1 MILLVALGW
10 GAGPSIV
17 ATLVGACSLM
27 FFVFPPSFSFALEQ
41 AGAGADVLLY
51 LVVGLTIAIVTSQTQ
66 RARLAAQAL
75 SQRLETIIEVL
86 PDRLVIY
93 DRQGRPTHFNRLARE
108 IVPLEQQHLSLSQV
122 LDHLDVR
129 GANSEHLPLNEMP
142 LARALRGEQVSGV
155 ELRYFPGGGE
165 AERVVSVSAVPLRSA
180 GHGAVEGAITITHD
194 LTALRMAER
203 DATERAIELEA
214 IFEALPEALYVYD
227 QMGHTVRMNTTG
239 RLLLRRTSRPGISQ
253 PLEQVRSADAQRQQ
267 LSDDQLPTARI
278 LSGEVLAA
286 ANAAK
291 VTFPSLEGED
301 ILTSVTGAPL
311 RDRDG
316 QITGAVAIYR
326 DMTEYWRV
334 EEAQSLLAEVS
345 KVLSSTLDYQETL
358 ANISR
363 LIVPRL
369 ADWFSVDLVDTKG
382 HFELIEVGHK
392 DPAQVQWARALRE
405 KYPINPDASTG
416 TPEVLRSGQA
426 ELYPE
431 ITDEMLV
438 AGARSEEELT
448 ILRQLGFT
456 SAMSVPLIARGR
468 TIGVVS
474 FVATASGKRYDE
486 RDLALAEEV
495 GRRAGVALDN
505 ARLFR
510 EVKQAR
516 DQLDIILQGVAD
528 GIVVYNKE
536 GQIIYANDA
545 AGQLTGYASGSA
557 MMEASPLAIVAKY
570 EIIDEQGQPF
580 PHARLAHRRVFEG
593 ELEAQATIGYRDTVT
608 DQPMRWS
615 LVKSRP
621 VFDEHGEVAVV
632 ITIIRDITDR
642 VQTERRKD
650 EFISIAS
657 HELKT
662 PVTSLKGFTTVL
674 QRRLAKQGDEQG
686 LHYLARMDTQLIRL
700 TKLINDLLDVSKMQ
714 SGKLAFDV
722 EPFDL
727 DGLLQETVETVQ
739 AATSTH
745 HLLREGSTSGH
756 ILGDRDRL
764 AQVFINLLTN
774 AIKYSPHADKVVLQ
788 LSRDENQAIVRVQD
802 FGIGIDPSYHQK
814 IFERFYQ
821 VTDPEER
828 TYPGLG
834 MGL

>member
-1 MILLVALGW
+1 
-10 GAGPSIV
+10 
-17 ATLVGACSLM
+17 
-27 FFVFPPSFSFALEQ
+27 
-41 AGAGADVLLY
+41 
-51 LVVGLTIAIVTSQTQ
+51 
-66 RARLAAQAL
+66 
-75 SQRLETIIEVL
+75 
-86 PDRLVIY
+86 
-93 DRQGRPTHFNRLARE
+93 
-108 IVPLEQQHLSLSQV
+108 
-122 LDHLDVR
+122 
-129 GANSEHLPLNEMP
+129 
-142 LARALRGEQVSGV
+142 
-155 ELRYFPGGGE
+155 
-165 AERVVSVSAVPLRSA
+165 
-180 GHGAVEGAITITHD
+180 
-194 LTALRMAER
+194 
-203 DATERAIELEA
+203 
-214 IFEALPEALYVYD
+214 
-227 QMGHTVRMNTTG
+227 TVRMNKTG
-239 RLLLRRTSRPGISQ
+239 RVLLQRTGRPGISQ
-253 PLEQVRSADAQRQQ
+253 PLEELRSADIQRQQ

-278 LSGEVLAA
+278 LRGEVLAA
-286 ANAAK
+286 ANAVE
-291 VTFPSLEGED
+291 VTFPSLNGED

-311 RDRDG
+311 RGCDG

-326 DMTEYWRV
+326 DMTEYWHV
-334 EEAQSLLAEVS
+334 EEALRASEERYRTIVQTANEGVWLIDMQGRTLYANERMARMLGMNAEQMIGRGVLAFVFGEDEAQGRRRIENNLRGLYEQFDFRFRRKDGTAVYTLACTNPIYDGSGGIVGALGMFTDRTEYKRTEEQELLLAEVS

-369 ADWFSVDLVDTKG
+369 ADWFSVDLVDAEG

-392 DPAQVQWARALRE
+392 DPTQVQWARALRE
-405 KYPINPDASTG
+405 KYPIDADAPTG
-416 TPEVLRSGQA
+416 APHVVRSGQS

-431 ITDEMLV
+431 ISDEMLV

-456 SAMSVPLIARGR
+456 SAMSVPLVARGR
-468 TIGVVS
+468 TMGVVS
-474 FVATASGKRYDE
+474 FVATESGRRYDE

-528 GIVVYNKE
+528 GIVVYGKE
-536 GQIIYANDA
+536 HQIIYANDA
-545 AGQLTGYASGSA
+545 AGRLTGYASGSA
-557 MMEASPLAIVAKY
+557 MLEASPLAIVAKY

-580 PHARLAHRRVFEG
+580 SYARFAHRRVFEG
-593 ELEAQATIGYRDTVT
+593 ELEAQATIGYRDIVT
-608 DQPMRWS
+608 GQPMRWS

-621 VFDEHGEVAVV
+621 VFDEHGEVAMV
-632 ITIIRDITDR
+632 ITIIQDITDR

-662 PVTSLKGFTTVL
+662 PVTSLKGFTAVL

-686 LHYLARMDTQLIRL
+686 LHHLARMDAQLVRL

-714 SGKLAFDV
+714 SGKLAFEV

-727 DGLLQETVETVQ
+727 DALLQETVEAVQ
-739 AATSTH
+739 ASTSTH
-745 HLLREGSTSGH
+745 RLLREGSTSGR

-834 MGL
+834 MGLYISSEIVARHHGRMWVESSKGAGATFSVVLPLLSESQ